1 MVYKCL
7 NDLCPSYLINLFR
20 YVNTVHDRPTRSSS
34 NNALYLPKPNFESF
48 KNSFQYAGAS
58 LWNQLPPD
66 LKNSTSLELFKTRY
80 KKQILYNS
88 N

>member
-7 NDLCPSYLINLFR
+7 NGLCPFYLINLFR
-20 YVNTVHDRPTRSSS
+20 YVNTIHGRLSS
-34 NNALYLPKPNFESF
+34 NNALCLPKPNFECF

-66 LKNSTSLELFKTRY
+66 LKNSASLELFKTRY
-80 KKQILYNS
+80 KKQILYDS

>member
-1 MVYKCL
+1 M
-7 NDLCPSYLINLFR
+7 PFYLINLFR
-20 YVNTVHDRPTRSSS
+20 YVNTVHDRLTRSSS
-34 NNALYLPKPNFESF
+34 NNALYLTKPNFESF